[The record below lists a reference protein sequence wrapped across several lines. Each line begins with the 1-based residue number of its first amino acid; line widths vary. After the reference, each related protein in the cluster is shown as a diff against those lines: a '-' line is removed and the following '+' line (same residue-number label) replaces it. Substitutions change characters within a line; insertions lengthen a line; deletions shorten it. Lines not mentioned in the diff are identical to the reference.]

1 MSKTAIETAI
11 SIANSQSELA
21 RRIGTRQGT
30 LWKWI
35 RKNRVPAEYCVA
47 IERATEGQVTRYQ
60 LRPDVFG
67 STPDTHQDR
76 IARSMESPCTP
87 TVST

>member
-1 MSKTAIETAI
+1 MTIVELLKTFLPSNQAEAAKLINVSQPAIH
-11 SIANSQSELA
+11 
-21 RRIGTRQGT
+21 
-30 LWKWI
+30 KWMTGKC
-35 RKNRVPAEYCVA
+35 RPSPKNAVV

-67 STPDTHQDR
+67 AAPDTHQDR